1 MVYLERMVPVHKVL
15 TPKKSDLEPYVPP
28 VYKPAPQPTISDKS
42 SKPAASTVKIPPPCE
57 LKEFSS

>member
-1 MVYLERMVPVHKVL
+1 MVPVHKVL